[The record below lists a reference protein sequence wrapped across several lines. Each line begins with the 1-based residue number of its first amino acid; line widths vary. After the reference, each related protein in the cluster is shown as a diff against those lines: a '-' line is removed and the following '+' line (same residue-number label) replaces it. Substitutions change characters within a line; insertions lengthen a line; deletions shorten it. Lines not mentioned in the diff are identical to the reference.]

1 VRKAKVLT
9 LSDVRF
15 TGNHADQNTSL
26 AGMDVEEIQ
35 SSATI
40 DAGVTGASVDGL
52 DIEANTTTNGV
63 TPLGLTGSFS
73 QLDKV
78 TIAGNSS
85 AGRQGGGATLN
96 LTRTATATN
105 WTVAGNQL
113 TASGGSIPVAGGI
126 DVTGGTPRLN
136 DATNADNS
144 AGGNADDLRTA
155 ARGRS
160 RSSIRSWPVRR
171 LPGLC
176 RVPLT
181 GGRSRAAATT
191 SISAAR
197 ARSTRRATS
206 ATPIRSS
213 GH

>member
-1 VRKAKVLT
+1 MRKAKVLT

-105 WTVAGNQL
+105 WTVAG
-113 TASGGSIPVAGGI
+113 TSS
-126 DVTGGTPRLN
+126 RLP
-136 DATNADNS
+136 A
-144 AGGNADDLRTA
+144 
-155 ARGRS
+155 GRS
-160 RSSIRSWPVRR
+160 PWQAESMSPAEHFV
-171 LPGLC
+171 
-176 RVPLT
+176 
-181 GGRSRAAATT
+181 
-191 SISAAR
+191 
-197 ARSTRRATS
+197 
-206 ATPIRSS
+206 
-213 GH
+213 